1 MDAVPATTLE
11 VVQTELFLRLTKA
24 VLDRPASEGHAK
36 DLAQRPGIATGHAVR
51 QEVFHFTGEDVASHD
66 QCALVTDEFVCVS
79 LPPAWCPAKFPDIA
93 AAMSLLDAIL
103 LWCLF
108 AKGG

>member
-1 MDAVPATTLE
+1 MDASPATTLE
-11 VVQTELFLRLTKA
+11 VVQTELFLCLTKA
-24 VLDRPASEGHAK
+24 VLDRPAAK
-36 DLAQRPGIATGHAVR
+36 GYAKNLAQRPAIAPRHSVR

-66 QCALVTDEFVCVS
+66 PCALVTDEFVCVS